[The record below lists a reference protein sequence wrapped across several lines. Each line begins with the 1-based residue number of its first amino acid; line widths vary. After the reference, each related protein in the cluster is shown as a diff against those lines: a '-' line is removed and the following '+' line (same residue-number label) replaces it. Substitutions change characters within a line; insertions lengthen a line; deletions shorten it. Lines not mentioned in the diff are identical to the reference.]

1 MIKNEEKIGIVQAL
15 GMNGEGIL
23 KDENQTIFVPLSL
36 PTEKIKYKVVKCNS
50 KVNYGK
56 LLEVFTPA
64 ENRTRPKCKVFGKC
78 GGCQVQHL
86 KYANQLK
93 FKENKIETCFK
104 KVAGLNVEVKSA
116 VTGDSELNYRNKLQL
131 PVGQDENGLKIGF
144 YAENSHRIVE
154 IEECPINAL
163 WTKDIILSLKEFM
176 GEYNLKGYNELNR
189 SGDIREITAKEISGN
204 LIITLVSLK
213 NNLPKVEKF
222 VDVLKKR
229 LKQDFTLYLNIN
241 PLDTNVIYGE
251 EFRLIYGKPEYTSEM
266 LGIRYKTGVRSFSQV
281 NTSVCEK
288 LYSAVKQ
295 LAVLDD
301 NTVVID
307 AYSGAGLMTAILA
320 KNAKK
325 AIGIEIIKE
334 AVDIANDLKKDN
346 GLDDKIVNYLGKC
359 EDILPT
365 IVKKLKDEGE
375 NVVVVL
381 DPPRKGCDYK
391 VINALIKSEVDK
403 IIYVSCNP
411 STLARDVGL
420 LVGTL
425 EMKDNQI
432 VKSETQTPKYNV
444 SYVRP
449 FDMFAQTKH
458 IESLT
463 CLERI

>member
-1 MIKNEEKIGIVQAL
+1 MIKNQEIIGVVQAL

-23 KDENQTIFVPLSL
+23 RHENDTVFVPFAL

-64 ENRTRPKCKVFGKC
+64 ENRTRAKCKVFGKC

-93 FKENKIETCFK
+93 FKENKVAICFK
-104 KVAGLNVEVKSA
+104 KIAGLDVEVKPTA
-116 VTGDSELNYRNKLQL
+116 QGNCEYNYRNKLQL
-131 PVGQDENGLKIGF
+131 PVGHTENGLVIGF
-144 YAENSHRIVE
+144 YAENSHRI
-154 IEECPINAL
+154 IDIDDCPINAV
-163 WTKDIILSLKEFM
+163 WTKDIILALREYM
-176 GEYNLKGYNELNR
+176 TAYNLKGYNETTH
-189 SGDIREITAKEISGN
+189 SGDIREITAKEINGN
-204 LIITLVSLK
+204 LIITLVCLK
-213 NNLPKVEKF
+213 SELFGVENF
-222 VDVLKKR
+222 VEILKGR
-229 LKQDFTLYLNIN
+229 LKQNFSLFLNVN
-241 PLDTNVIYGE
+241 SKATNVIYGD
-251 EFRLIYGKPEYTSEM
+251 EFRLIYGESEYGAEM
-266 LGIRYKTGVRSFSQV
+266 LGVRYKTGVQSFSQV

-295 LAVLDD
+295 LAVSNEDA
-301 NTVVID
+301 VVID

-325 AIGIEIIKE
+325 AIGIEILKE
-334 AVDIANDLKKDN
+334 AVDIANKLKTLN
-346 GLDDKIVNYLGKC
+346 GLDDKITNYLGKC
-359 EDILPT
+359 EEILPD
-365 IVKKLKDEGE
+365 IVERLKKDGE
-375 NVVVVL
+375 KTVTVL

-391 VINALIKSEVDK
+391 VIEALVKSGVDK

-425 EMKDNQI
+425 KLENNQVVRTNEENLRYNI
-432 VKSETQTPKYNV
+432 V
-444 SYVRP
+444 YVKP

-458 IESLT
+458 IETLV
-463 CLERI
+463 CLEKK